1 MTGGRYDA
9 VRLLSD
15 LSMDVHETGQS
26 ISREQLTLSS
36 GTTDQLYLSLRLAI
50 CRLVL
55 SEEAPL
61 VLDDALVFFDDV
73 RLKQAMALL
82 QEEAAQR
89 QILLF
94 TCQKR
99 EADWLSAT

>member
-1 MTGGRYDA
+1 M
-9 VRLLSD
+9 
-15 LSMDVHETGQS
+15 
-26 ISREQLTLSS
+26 
-36 GTTDQLYLSLRLAI
+36 
-50 CRLVL
+50 
-55 SEEAPL
+55 
-61 VLDDALVFFDDV
+61 LDDALVFFDDV
-73 RLKQAMALL
+73 RMKEALSLL